1 MKNNKGITIISLII
15 TSIVIMI
22 ISSAMIFNT
31 KNQIQL
37 KKTQN
42 LCLDIENLN
51 SKIDDYYLKYG
62 ELPVLCKYTDKT
74 KYQNLKNR
82 EDFENI
88 INDKADFQNA
98 EVNIGVNSK
107 DGDDYAVIDLEKLDS
122 LSLNLGYDLR
132 RKWPLWANKKKS
144 RICKW

>member
-144 RICKW
+144 

>member
-1 MKNNKGITIISLII
+1 MKNNKGLTIISLII

-37 KKTQN
+37 KKTQS

-62 ELPVLCKYTDKT
+62 ELPILCKYTDKT

-82 EDFENI
+82 EDFEII
-88 INDKADFQNA
+88 INDKADFQKA
-98 EVNIGVNSK
+98 EVNIGVNVK

-144 RICKW
+144 

>member
-132 RKWPLWANKKKS
+132 RKWPLWENKKKS
-144 RICKW
+144 

>member
-37 KKTQN
+37 KKTQS

-62 ELPVLCKYTDKT
+62 ELPILCKYTDKT

-82 EDFENI
+82 EDFEII
-88 INDKADFQNA
+88 INDKADFQKA
-98 EVNIGVNSK
+98 EVNIGVNVK

-144 RICKW
+144 